1 MRFIKDLILSVYDLC
16 FYLVYSINPKGGASI
31 GRIKKL
37 KDKYKGK
44 TCFILGNGP
53 SLNNTNLDL
62 LKNKYAFGLNKIYLL
77 FGKTKFRPTFYVAI
91 NKFVIEQSKNEIGGL
106 KIPKFISFF
115 SEELVNFDG
124 NTMFLNDLT
133 KPQFSKNVEYGIY
146 QGSTVTFVALQIA
159 YYLGF
164 TKVYLIGVD
173 HSFTSK
179 GPAHKVVTS
188 LGRDPNHFDPNYFG
202 KGTKWQ
208 LPDLKASENSYRLAK
223 KAFEN
228 DGREIVDATIGGKL
242 KVFKKVRYKDLFK

>member
-16 FYLVYSINPKGGASI
+16 FYLVYSMNPKGGTSI

-37 KDKYKGK
+37 RDKYKGK

-53 SLNNTNLDL
+53 SLNKTNLGL
-62 LKNKYAFGLNKIYLL
+62 LKNKYTFGLNKIYLL
-77 FGKTKFRPTFYVAI
+77 FGKTEFRPTFYVAI
-91 NKFVIEQSKNEIGGL
+91 NKFVIEQSKAEINRF

-115 SEELVNFDG
+115 SEELVNFDS
-124 NTMFLNDLT
+124 NTMFLNDL
-133 KPQFSKNVEYGIY
+133 KKQQFSKNIDYGIY

-164 TKVYLIGVD
+164 KKVFLIGVD
-173 HSFTSK
+173 HSFSTK

-188 LGRDPNHFDPNYFG
+188 RGKDPNHFDSNYFG
-202 KGTKWQ
+202 KGTQWQ

-223 KAFEN
+223 MAFEDN
-228 DGREIVDATIGGKL
+228 GREIIDATIDGKL
-242 KVFKKVRYKDLFK
+242 KVFKKVRYNDIFK